1 MWVGTYALGE
11 KAKCINMS
19 GLKNMFSP
27 YFLDKTGVKKTYKD
41 VDLRLLFL
49 SLNVWVL
56 DICL

>member
-1 MWVGTYALGE
+1 MLGE
-11 KAKCINMS
+11 RAKCINMS

-49 SLNVWVL
+49 SLSVWVL